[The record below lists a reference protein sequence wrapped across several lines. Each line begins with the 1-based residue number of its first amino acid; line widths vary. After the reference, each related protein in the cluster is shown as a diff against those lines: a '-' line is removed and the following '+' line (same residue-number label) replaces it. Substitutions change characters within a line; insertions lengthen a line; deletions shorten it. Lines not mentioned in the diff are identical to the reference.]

1 MQRLGLVEPAVVPA
15 TCARLLVVDDH
26 RTFTELV
33 CLALEGEADLECVG
47 AAHDVQEAHAQVARH
62 GPDLV
67 LMDVDLGDGDEDGLQ
82 LTAELT
88 ARRPSLRVVVLT
100 AHGDLGVMQR
110 AASAGACAL
119 LPKGGSLSDLLVG
132 LRTARRG
139 EFFVPAGL
147 LRSLVVEQG
156 ELGEQRERGR
166 RWPRRPALTPR
177 EALVLQLLSEGRHVT
192 EIARDL
198 DLSVHT
204 CRGYVKTLLA
214 KLGAHSQLEAV
225 AIAGRYGLLGA
236 PTRSP

>member
-1 MQRLGLVEPAVVPA
+1 MSTYMPRLGLVDPTVVPA
-15 TCARLLVVDDH
+15 TCARLLIVDDH

-33 CLALEGEADLECVG
+33 CLALEAETDLECVG
-47 AAHDVQEAHAQVARH
+47 AAHDVQEARAEVARH
-62 GPDLV
+62 EPDLV

-110 AASAGACAL
+110 AAASGACAL
-119 LPKGGSLSDLLVG
+119 LPKGGSLRDLLGG

-139 EFFVPAGL
+139 AFFVPADL
-147 LRSLVVEQG
+147 LRSLVFEQDG
-156 ELGEQRERGR
+156 RGR
-166 RWPRRPALTPR
+166 PPRHPALTPR

-192 EIARDL
+192 GIARDL

-236 PTRSP
+236 PTRVP